1 MTKRLFAWVLVLA
14 MILTAMPM
22 GVLAEGEKAIPAA
35 HSHSADQ
42 HKCAHCD
49 QVVTWEAWGDTN
61 AEKSS
66 VPKGTANTTKHYYLV
81 SDVKTT
87 GKADMAE
94 KSDIVLCLN
103 GYTIDGDG
111 KDTMFRVGGTV
122 KLTITDCTAYTD
134 DDGVLHAGAIKN
146 GKNTGG
152 VGGAFYAHTNAQ
164 VSISNCILKD
174 NQNATTT
181 NTESSD
187 AYSGGAIH
195 IRGNA
200 VVNLDTVHF
209 LNNKSAREG
218 GAICMRDATAKLI
231 AKNCLFEGNQAGGLS
246 NSQGGSAIYAK
257 SSYVELENCIFKN
270 NVSAVRAGAVTLRGT
285 NAQLK
290 ATGCQFEG
298 NQSVIGAAL
307 YAHTATVTVKDC
319 SFEKHQVTGGG
330 SGTAYFYATEVTFDN
345 CTFTDNTSSNS
356 GGVAIYTTY
365 ATKLTLKDTTITG
378 NKFTG
383 TSAGSRAAI
392 YLTKAEDQLILQG
405 KTVLEN
411 NLVASEGTAPFNRSI
426 FLQAKLAK
434 PIDVGGL
441 TDGAKVEIYSNVAV
455 TEASEIVGAAAAPAK
470 WNRTWVLCE
479 NNGNAIEY
487 SAEKGFCF
495 ALNTDHV
502 HCECGNSA
510 CTDTTHQ
517 KVEYLP
523 WNGKTALPANGNYY
537 LNTDV
542 ALTGETNVS
551 GDLQLC
557 LNGHTVTA
565 ASGKRHISTPADA
578 AVTITISDCTA
589 KTVDGVYTSGGFTGG
604 VDKGSGQGGGAIYI
618 RKGGTLKIYDGTFT
632 NNTSITG
639 GGAINT
645 LANTT
650 LIIYNGLFSGNTA
663 VTADGKSW
671 KNGGAIRTLGDETRI
686 LGGTFTENQGN
697 QGGAIYSEAKKF
709 IIKDVAVTDNY
720 SYSNAGGIYAKIGD
734 TSIENV
740 TFTGNYGTKDGGAL
754 YYREGKIDVI
764 NCVFADNECKTIGAG
779 ISFSGNAVATITGGT
794 FETGKATAGGAVVA
808 QGDAT
813 VTVKGGTYQNNTG
826 TTYGGAFSLYNG
838 HLIITGDPKIT
849 GNTSKRG
856 GAIDLR
862 ESSSLVLKDCTI
874 TGNTASS
881 GGAVYINEKAVVT
894 LEGAP
899 RIMANQGGNLHLMD
913 AAPITV
919 GTLTNNAN
927 VGVAGNPGAFTTACG
942 DYNTQFAADS
952 KYLKVEYL
960 EGALHLAAGGEH
972 KHCLCGGDGIG
983 CDHMNIA
990 WVAWESTNSLPT
1002 SGSYYLL
1009 GDVKLTAEVSISKD
1023 LNLCLNGH
1031 TITAASGKRILSTP
1045 TGADATISI
1054 TDCTAATVDGVY
1066 TAGKLTSGRDM
1077 EGNVGGGAIYLRAGG
1092 NLNFYEGILTGNSAV
1107 AGGVLLVT
1115 TNTVTNIYGGLITE
1129 NFAKNGEE
1137 MGNGGAIYAMK
1148 GAEVNVYGGTFTNN
1162 DGKSGGA
1169 IYIDG
1174 DSKLTVSGGLF
1185 AGNTAATNAG
1195 AIYGKTAAVTITGG
1209 TYENNTSVKDGGAL
1223 YYREGTIE
1231 VLGGTFRGNKTT
1243 GGAGG
1248 AISFSGNAVAT
1259 IDGAFIE
1266 ACEGGSGGA
1275 MILQGGSN
1283 TTINN
1288 VTIRDNDSH
1297 KYGGGIYLHASTLT
1311 VNGGTFSGN
1320 NATNRGGAIYACE
1333 NATLTVNGG
1342 TFDVNHADVNGGGI
1356 YGIATDMK
1364 VTGGQIINNTS
1375 LKDGAG
1381 IYYREGNMDISG
1393 DVLISGNH
1401 SNTIGGGVC
1410 YSGAATGT
1418 ISGGIIEKNTTG
1430 GSGGGMIIQGQAKV
1444 TITGGVIRDHEV
1456 KSYGGGIYLYDSELI
1471 LAGGE
1476 ITGNKAGT
1484 GAGGVYV
1491 NKSQAKLT
1499 IAEGANINKNQ
1510 SKNGAGL
1517 LAVNLAQ
1524 VEMTG
1529 GKIWGNTTKNGSGG
1543 GLYISTNCTFKM
1555 TGGSIYSNRVTGAG
1569 AGVYLLRSTGTF
1581 SGGSITGNYAEGA
1594 GGGGIYV
1601 NGATAYLYGI
1611 SITGN
1616 EAKATGG
1623 GVHSARN
1630 TVKKDG
1636 VATDYSPRIY
1646 MAGAYIANNKAKTG
1660 GGMVVSGNGG
1670 SLNMTSGTIT
1680 NNESSGSTGGLYLSA
1695 KISVKITGG
1704 TISNNTAGTSG
1715 GGMYSNKAFGTVEN
1729 LKLLN
1734 NKAMKGAGGAAYLY
1748 RGTLIDFKNVIIDG
1762 NTACTVG
1769 GGVYGDSNTD
1779 YYTECMFTDC
1789 VFTGNTAGTRGGAFY
1804 GSFGVEFD
1812 AIGCTFTDNTAI
1824 GNGEETG
1831 TGNGGAIAIRDI
1843 ARLKDCTFTGNKAE
1857 YGGAFFGGN
1866 MQLTY
1871 AVNGWGVKADDVA
1884 VTMENCTFEG
1894 NHASQTGGAI
1904 HNAMSSF
1911 ATLSN
1916 VSITGNSAG
1925 VQGSAIYAED
1935 DLEMTNTTI
1944 TDNVAANNGYA
1955 LYYADSEYDGMNY
1968 IRGLFKLGGDIIVKD
1983 NQGGNAYFANHVT
1996 VVLAGQGFGPKTHM
2010 QITLDKGVL
2019 TNRLYGAYN
2028 YEGGDQVYT
2037 VTYGNRSLIEPEVDP
2052 ELQVLEA
2059 QTADDQTQA
2068 KSTGD
2073 IVLYAGIGVVA
2084 LAAIAGAV
2092 LLIGKKKKSAVAE
2105 KK

>member
-1 MTKRLFAWVLVLA
+1 MTKRILAWVLVLA
-14 MILTAMPM
+14 MVLSAAPVT
-22 GVLAEGEKAIPAA
+22 VLAEGEAVAIT
-35 HSHSADQ
+35 HSHSAAQ
-42 HKCAHCD
+42 HKCAHCEAA
-49 QVVTWEAWGDTN
+49 VTWSAWGDTD
-61 AEKSS
+61 AEKKEL
-66 VPKGTANTTKHYYLV
+66 PKTSGHYYLV
-81 SDVKTT
+81 SDIKKTGRTEIGT
-87 GKADMAE
+87 GV
-94 KSDIVLCLN
+94 DIVLCLN
-103 GYTIDGDG
+103 GYTVDGNNTDTIYRVVNGAKLRID
-111 KDTMFRVGGTV
+111 
-122 KLTITDCTAYTD
+122 DCTAYTD
-134 DDGVLHAGAIKN
+134 AEGVYHAGKFIN
-146 GKNTGG
+146 GKTTGG
-152 VGGAFYAHTNAQ
+152 VGGTFYVNTTSTLTMTAGIVANGSNTRTTTDLGYGGTVHLRNTAQ
-164 VSISNCILKD
+164 VTLENVVFENC
-174 NQNATTT
+174 TTT
-181 NTESSD
+181 KDGGVISKRD
-187 AYSGGAIH
+187 AGTVLTVKNCTFKNNSAGTTGGAAYI
-195 IRGNA
+195 
-200 VVNLDTVHF
+200 
-209 LNNKSAREG
+209 LNG
-218 GAICMRDATAKLI
+218 GATFEGCTFTGNSAETGSVIYVRNGSTVTFKDCV
-231 AKNCLFEGNQAGGLS
+231 FEGNTAKSGSSGVIYLYGS
-246 NSQGGSAIYAK
+246 KVELDGCAIINNTAKGNGGSAIYMTYT
-257 SSYVELENCIFKN
+257 S
-270 NVSAVRAGAVTLRGT
+270 
-285 NAQLK
+285 
-290 ATGCQFEG
+290 
-298 NQSVIGAAL
+298 
-307 YAHTATVTVKDC
+307 TV
-319 SFEKHQVTGGG
+319 
-330 SGTAYFYATEVTFDN
+330 
-345 CTFTDNTSSNS
+345 
-356 GGVAIYTTY
+356 
-365 ATKLTLKDTTITG
+365 TLKDTAITG

-441 TDGAKVEIYSNVAV
+441 TDGAKVEIYSNMAV
-455 TEASEIVGAAAAPAK
+455 TEASEIVGAAAAPVK

-487 SAEKGFCF
+487 SAEKGFYF

-523 WNGKTALPANGNYY
+523 WNGKIALPANGNYY

-618 RKGGTLKIYDGTFT
+618 RKGGTLKVYDGTFT

-645 LANTT
+645 LANAT

-697 QGGAIYSEAKKF
+697 QGGAIYSEAKKLQV
-709 IIKDVAVTDNY
+709 KDALVADNY
-720 SYSNAGGIYAKIGD
+720 AYSNAGGIYAKIGD

-838 HLIITGDPKIT
+838 HLIVTGDPKIT

-1002 SGSYYLL
+1002 SGCYYLL
-1009 GDVKLTAEVSISKD
+1009 NDVVLTGEVSISKN
-1023 LNLCLNGH
+1023 LSLCLNGH
-1031 TITAASGKRILSTP
+1031 TITAAKDNRILSTP
-1045 TGADATISI
+1045 TGADVTINIS
-1054 TDCTAATVDGVY
+1054 DCTAATADGVY
-1066 TAGKLTSGRDM
+1066 TAGKLTGGYELST
-1077 EGNVGGGAIYLRAGG
+1077 NAGGGCIYLRAGG
-1092 NLNFYEGILTGNSAV
+1092 KLNLFEGKITGNTGVSA
-1107 AGGVLLVT
+1107 AGAMLTT
-1115 TNTVTNIYGGLITE
+1115 TNTVFNMYGGEFSDNTAGTE
-1129 NFAKNGEE
+1129 TSIEP
-1137 MGNGGAIYAMK
+1137 GGAIYAMK
-1148 GAEVNVYGGTFTNN
+1148 GAKVNIHGGTFKNNSGSSGGAIWLDGDGSELVVTGGTFTDNKASSN
-1162 DGKSGGA
+1162 GAAIYTKAAKATISGGTFTGN
-1169 IYIDG
+1169 ISTKDG
-1174 DSKLTVSGGLF
+1174 
-1185 AGNTAATNAG
+1185 G
-1195 AIYGKTAAVTITGG
+1195 AVYSREGHMDITGG
-1209 TYENNTSVKDGGAL
+1209 TF
-1223 YYREGTIE
+1223 I
-1231 VLGGTFRGNKTT
+1231 GNRSTT
-1243 GGAGG
+1243 GAGG
-1248 AISFSGNAVAT
+1248 ALSYSGGNTGTIS
-1259 IDGAFIE
+1259 GAIFE
-1266 ACEGGSGGA
+1266 NNQGGSGGA
-1275 MILQGGSN
+1275 MIIQGGSN
-1283 TTINN
+1283 
-1288 VTIRDNDSH
+1288 VTIKDVTICNNAARG
-1297 KYGGGIYLHASTLT
+1297 YGGAIYLHASTL
-1311 VNGGTFSGN
+1311 VIESAAIYGN
-1320 NATNRGGAIYACE
+1320 EAKQGGAIGTASDA
-1333 NATLTVNGG
+1333 NLTVKGG
-1342 TFDVNHADVNGGGI
+1342 EFYENTTTGAGGAMYLYDGTQAVISGGVIRDNTSGSNAGGI
-1356 YGIATDMK
+1356 YGKQANLTI
-1364 VTGGQIINNTS
+1364 TGGIVTENTS
-1375 LKDGAG
+1375 VKDGAG
-1381 IYYREGNMDISG
+1381 IYFREGNMDLGG
-1393 DVLISGNH
+1393 DLVVSK
-1401 SNTIGGGVC
+1401 NTSDTVGGGVC
-1410 YSGAATGT
+1410 YSGKATGT
-1418 ISGGIIEKNTTG
+1418 ISGGTYEKNVAGTG
-1430 GSGGGMIIQGQAKV
+1430 GGMIVQGQANVVMSGGVFKDHSVTNSGGGVYVYQSTLTMTGGEITANKAKSGGAGVYVNSTDAQFILDGGTISKNTAKNGGGIIITNRAHVEVKSGKITGNRTEKGSGGG
-1444 TITGGVIRDHEV
+1444 
-1456 KSYGGGIYLYDSELI
+1456 IY
-1471 LAGGE
+1471 
-1476 ITGNKAGT
+1476 
-1484 GAGGVYV
+1484 V
-1491 NKSQAKLT
+1491 
-1499 IAEGANINKNQ
+1499 
-1510 SKNGAGL
+1510 
-1517 LAVNLAQ
+1517 
-1524 VEMTG
+1524 
-1529 GKIWGNTTKNGSGG
+1529 
-1543 GLYISTNCTFKM
+1543 STNCTFKM
-1555 TGGSIYSNRVTGAG
+1555 TGGSISNNRVTGAAG
-1569 AGVYLLRSTGTF
+1569 GVYLLRSTGTF
-1581 SGGSITGNYAEGA
+1581 SGGSISGNYAEGA

-1601 NGATAYLYGI
+1601 NGATAYLYGV

-1646 MAGAYIANNKAKTG
+1646 VAGAYIANNKAKTG
-1660 GGMVVSGNGG
+1660 GGLVASGNNG
-1670 SLNMTSGTIT
+1670 SFTMSSGTIT
-1680 NNESSGSTGGLYLSA
+1680 NNESSSSTGGLYLSA

-1748 RGTLIDFKNVIIDG
+1748 RGTLMDFKNVTIEG
-1762 NTACTVG
+1762 NTAATVG

-1789 VFTGNTAGTRGGAFY
+1789 VFNGNTAGTRGGAFY

-1824 GNGEETG
+1824 GNGDETG
-1831 TGNGGAIAIRDI
+1831 SGNGGAIAIRDI
-1843 ARLKDCTFTGNKAE
+1843 ARLKDCTFIGNKAQK
-1857 YGGAFFGGN
+1857 GGAFYGGN

-1871 AVNGWGVKADDVA
+1871 SVNGWGTKADDVA
-1884 VTMENCTFEG
+1884 VTMENCSFEG
-1894 NHASQTGGAI
+1894 NHADENGGAI
-1904 HNAMSSF
+1904 YNAMSSF
-1911 ATLSN
+1911 ATLNNISF
-1916 VSITGNSAG
+1916 TGNSCG
-1925 VQGSAIYAED
+1925 MQGSAIYAED
-1935 DLEMTNTTI
+1935 DLNLSDATI
-1944 TDNVAANNGYA
+1944 TGNVAANNGYA
-1955 LYYADSEYDGMNY
+1955 LYYADSEYDSQTY

-1983 NQGGNAYFANHVT
+1983 NQGGDTYFDNLVT
-1996 VVLAGQGFGPKTHM
+1996 VAMLGQGFGPKTHM

-2028 YEGGDQVYT
+2028 YEGADQVYT
-2037 VTYGNRSLIEPEVDP
+2037 VTYGNRSLTEPEIDP

-2059 QTADDQTQA
+2059 QIADDQTQA

-2092 LLIGKKKKSAVAE
+2092 LLIGKKKKSAAVE